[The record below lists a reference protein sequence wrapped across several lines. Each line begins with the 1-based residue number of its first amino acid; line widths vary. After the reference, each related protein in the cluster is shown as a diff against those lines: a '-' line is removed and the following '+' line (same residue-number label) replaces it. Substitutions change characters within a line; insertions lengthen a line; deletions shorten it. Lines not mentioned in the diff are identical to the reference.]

1 MRTEEKLFFVRAN
14 GEDLGIMTMRDAFRW
29 SWSQSEGQHASLS
42 FEPVKE
48 LSPMETV

>member
-1 MRTEEKLFFVRAN
+1 MNKEEKLFFVRAN

-29 SWSQSEGQHASLS
+29 SWSQSAGQHVSFS
-42 FEPVKE
+42 FEPVKN

>member
-29 SWSQSEGQHASLS
+29 RWSQSAGQHVSLS

-48 LSPMETV
+48 LSPMENV